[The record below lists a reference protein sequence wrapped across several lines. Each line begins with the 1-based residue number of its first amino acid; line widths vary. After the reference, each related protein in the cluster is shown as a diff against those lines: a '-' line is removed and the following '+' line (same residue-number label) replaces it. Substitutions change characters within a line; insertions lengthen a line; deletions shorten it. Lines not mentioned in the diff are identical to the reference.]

1 MIESNKIELYK
12 YARLS
17 GFTQKIASNIS
28 GFSERTAGRIEHQ
41 GIFSASRKIG
51 RPSTLSS
58 YIPAIQEWFI
68 DSQKEFKNPPKSV
81 EILSRLRALGYE
93 GGKSAVYDLVRHLRP
108 ETNNIKHLNKEEV
121 LIQWMHQLLQGRIK
135 RDELLLKY
143 SNILSQE
150 EVLIL
155 LDCILNRQSRYRNRA
170 VAIFSHLNNIPNK
183 LISDF
188 LLIKQPTI
196 SFYIKSY
203 KSGGIN
209 RLIDIYNFK
218 KLKKSEDPKYTEK
231 VFEILHCPPSTYGI
245 NRTSWKIDDI
255 HKIIL
260 EADFKISKDNIR
272 KIIRNAGYKIRS
284 AKRVLTSTDPNYK
297 EKLQKI
303 TKILSNLGP
312 NEKFFSID
320 EYGPFSVKTQ
330 GGRMLMP
337 PGEINIVPQYQKSKG
352 TLIITAAIELST
364 NQVIHFYS
372 DKKNTKEMIK
382 LLDILLE
389 KYSDEECIYLSWDA
403 ASWHASQALYER
415 VEEVNST
422 EYKNK
427 HKSPIVKLAPLPACA
442 QFLNIIESIFSGM
455 SRAIIHNSNYES
467 VDASKIAIDLYFQER
482 NQHFKKNPK
491 RAGNKIWGKERV
503 IAEFNESNNCKDPRY
518 R

>member
-41 GIFSASRKIG
+41 KIFNASRKIG
-51 RPSTLSS
+51 RPSTLIS

-81 EILSRLRALGYE
+81 EILSRLREFGYE
-93 GGKSAVYDLVRHLRP
+93 GGKSAVYDMIRRLRP
-108 ETNNIKHLNKEEV
+108 ETHNIKSPNNEEV
-121 LIQWMHQLLQGRIK
+121 LIQWMLQLSQGKIN
-135 RDELLLKY
+135 RDELLSKY
-143 SNILSQE
+143 SNKLSQKE
-150 EVLIL
+150 ILIL
-155 LDCILNRQSRYRNRA
+155 LDCILNRQIRYRNRA
-170 VAIFSHLNNIPNK
+170 IAIFSHLNNISNK

-196 SFYIKSY
+196 SVYIKSY

-209 RLIDIYNFK
+209 KLIDIYNFK
-218 KLKKSEDPKYTEK
+218 NPRKSEDPKYMEK
-231 VFEILHCPPSTYGI
+231 VFEILHCPPSSYGI
-245 NRTSWKIDDI
+245 NRTSWKMDDI

-260 EADFKISKDNIR
+260 ETDLKISKDNIR
-272 KIIRNAGYKIRS
+272 KIIRNAGYKTRS
-284 AKRVLTSTDPNYK
+284 AKKVLTSTDPDYK
-297 EKLQKI
+297 EKLQQI

-312 NEKFFSID
+312 HEKFFSID
-320 EYGPFSVKTQ
+320 EYGPFSIKIQ

-352 TLIITAAIELST
+352 TLIITAGVELST
-364 NQVIHFYS
+364 NQIVHFYS
-372 DKKNTKEMIK
+372 DKKNTEEMIK

-403 ASWHASQALYER
+403 ASWHVSHALYKK

-427 HKSPIVKLAPLPACA
+427 KKSPIVKLAPLPACA

-467 VDASKIAIDLYFQER
+467 VDASKSAIDLYFQER
-482 NQHFKKNPK
+482 NQHFKENPK